1 MHRTNASPAPI
12 NLITTWTEYIRI
24 ALKSSIITAKYYTL
38 EKMQFFSSLG
48 NARKNDNY
56 KRMKNGAKKG
66 GGKSRKIKGKI
77 SPVTPVAGK
86 KACEVVH

>member
-1 MHRTNASPAPI
+1 
-12 NLITTWTEYIRI
+12 
-24 ALKSSIITAKYYTL
+24 
-38 EKMQFFSSLG
+38 MQFFSSLG